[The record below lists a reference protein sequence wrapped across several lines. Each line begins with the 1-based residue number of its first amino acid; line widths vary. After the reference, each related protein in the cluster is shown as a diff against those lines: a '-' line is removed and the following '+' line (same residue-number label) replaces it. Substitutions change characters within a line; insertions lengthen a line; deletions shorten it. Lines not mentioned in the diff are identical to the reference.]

1 MNAQKEQHPLAP
13 NLGIE
18 GCTIVTTFTTIIVPR
33 KIAGGYFYLLSKFC
47 QIRRKGSVAET
58 SQRVVSL
65 HPLMINKQSNHEYIV
80 TNANNF
86 MSRRRQWQ
94 NCFASW

>member
-33 KIAGGYFYLLSKFC
+33 KIAGEYFYLLSKFC
-47 QIRRKGSVAET
+47 QIRRKGSVDKYGRTGKAG
-58 SQRVVSL
+58 SW
-65 HPLMINKQSNHEYIV
+65 
-80 TNANNF
+80 NAC
-86 MSRRRQWQ
+86 RR
-94 NCFASW
+94 CD